1 LQGLVEPIGQQACRH
16 LNEADHDAACQ
27 VGIRA
32 SQAAVA
38 QRPALIRGRSPL
50 DMDGLKAFNDWNWRG
65 QHQQRQQQGAA
76 QQWMTSGEASL
87 RSGGSGTSA
96 LANAALHDMS
106 GSAAQQPEDEYWA
119 EQCLL

>member
-1 LQGLVEPIGQQACRH
+1 MQGLVEPIGQQVCRH
-16 LNEADHDAACQ
+16 LNEADRDAACQ

-50 DMDGLKAFNDWNWRG
+50 DMHGLKAFNDWNWRG
-65 QHQQRQQQGAA
+65 QQQGAA

-106 GSAAQQPEDEYWA
+106 GGAAQQPEDEYWA